1 VLRRL
6 GPRKTGLALMC
17 VAMAFVTLTFSML
30 YVLVPLMSVSLGA
43 SPVTVGLLVSSGH
56 VLPMLLAMR
65 LGRLVDRIG
74 GRRVLTFGA
83 VGALLMPLAVVMAPS
98 LPALALTQLVSG
110 LFHVCLAVASQSLV
124 ASLGDERTHER
135 NFAWYMTFLSV
146 GQLGGPITAG
156 VLVDTLGY
164 QVAFASLMVTSA
176 ITLISVAVIR
186 RLDIID
192 ITPGGDRSTHGSGQI
207 KRLSANIG
215 VQLAVLGSCGVL
227 TAIAVRQAFMPPYLL
242 ENAFTATSIGVLFS
256 LRALAAVAVRP
267 VMPQIIRLLGGRART
282 LVVMIVLVAAGVGAL
297 GFTTSF
303 AALAVLSLLAGIG
316 TGVGM
321 PLSIVTIAS
330 HVEPHERATAL
341 ALRLTVNR
349 GAQLVTP
356 FIMGVTIG
364 LIGYGPSF
372 LVTGVLLLG
381 VGIAVFRLTPA
392 FERSEHAL
400 RQ

>member
-1 VLRRL
+1 
-6 GPRKTGLALMC
+6 MC

-30 YVLVPLMSVSLGA
+30 YVLVPLMSVDLGA
-43 SPVTVGLLVSSGH
+43 SPVLVGLLVSSGH

-83 VGALLMPLAVVMAPS
+83 IGALLMPLAVVLAPS
-98 LPALALTQLVSG
+98 LPALALTQVVSG

-124 ASLGDERTHER
+124 ASLGDKRTHER

-164 QVAFASLMVTSA
+164 QVAFGSLMVTSA
-176 ITLISVAVIR
+176 ITLISVGVIG
-186 RLDIID
+186 RLDIVD
-192 ITPGGDRSTHGSGQI
+192 VATGGDRSTHGSGQI
-207 KRLSANIG
+207 RRLSANIG
-215 VQLAVLGSCGVL
+215 VQLAILGSCGVL

-242 ENAFTATSIGVLFS
+242 ENAFTATSIGMLLS

-267 VMPQIIRLLGGRART
+267 LMPQIIRLLGGRART
-282 LVVMIVLVAAGVGAL
+282 LMVMIVLVAIGVGVL

-303 AALAVLSLLAGIG
+303 VVLAVLSLLAGIG

-356 FIMGVTIG
+356 FIMGITIG

-372 LVTGVLLLG
+372 FVTGALLLG
-381 VGIAVFRLTPA
+381 VGIAVLRLTPA
-392 FERSEHAL
+392 FEHSERAM
-400 RQ
+400 QG

>member
-1 VLRRL
+1 
-6 GPRKTGLALMC
+6 MC
-17 VAMAFVTLTFSML
+17 VGMAFVTLTFSML
-30 YVLVPLMSVSLGA
+30 YVLVPLMSVDLGA
-43 SPVTVGLLVSSGH
+43 SPAMVGLLVSSGH

-65 LGRLVDRIG
+65 LGRVVDRIG
-74 GRRVLTFGA
+74 SRRVLGFGA
-83 VGALLMPLAVVMAPS
+83 VGALFMPLAVVVAPT
-98 LPALALTQLVSG
+98 LPALALTQFVSG

-124 ASLGDERTHER
+124 ARLGDERSHER

-146 GQLGGPITAG
+146 GQLGGPIAAG
-156 VLVDTLGY
+156 VLVDGFGY
-164 QVAFASLMVTSA
+164 RVAFAALMLTSTVTLA
-176 ITLISVAVIR
+176 SVALIR
-186 RLDIID
+186 RLSLPD
-192 ITPGGDRSTHGSGQI
+192 GGSGSDRSMRSSGQI
-207 KRLSANIG
+207 RRLTGNVG

-242 ENAFTATSIGVLFS
+242 ENAFTATSIGTLLS

-267 VMPQIIRLLGGRART
+267 VMPQIIRLLGGRARA
-282 LVVMIVLVAAGVGAL
+282 LIVMIVLVALGVGAL

-303 AALAVLSLLAGIG
+303 AALALLSLLAGIG

-356 FIMGVTIG
+356 FVMGVTIG
-364 LIGYGPSF
+364 LVGYGASF
-372 LVTGVLLLG
+372 ALTGVLLLAVG
-381 VGIAVFRLTPA
+381 VIVWRLAPA
-392 FERSEHAL
+392 FEESERLMQGGSA
-400 RQ
+400 RPPG